1 MAAQVEPEKMAG
13 GDGLPAVLPALGIV
27 GGRVLVVAVGGVDVE
42 IVEFPEARERIIAP
56 PPHHGQEQGV
66 ERGDVGKAARAFESF
81 EEMSGVDVGLTLVGV
96 MLEEF
101 LTGLGVADAAE
112 DAKFREV
119 QIADRSAVVS
129 THGGRINLD

>member
-1 MAAQVEPEKMAG
+1 
-13 GDGLPAVLPALGIV
+13 V

-42 IVEFPEARERIIAP
+42 IVEFPEARKRIIAP

-81 EEMSGVDVGLTLVGV
+81 EEMSGIDVGLSLVGV

-101 LTGLGVADAAE
+101 LASLGVADTAE

-119 QIADRSAVVS
+119 LIADGSAVVS
-129 THGGRINLD
+129 TLRGRINLD